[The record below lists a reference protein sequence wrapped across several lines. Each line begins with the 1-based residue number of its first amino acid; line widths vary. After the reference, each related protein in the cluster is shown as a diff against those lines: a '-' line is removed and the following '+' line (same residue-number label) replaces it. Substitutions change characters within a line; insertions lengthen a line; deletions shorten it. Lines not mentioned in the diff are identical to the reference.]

1 MQSDPDMMNTE
12 FMLDQKQAGDFFS
25 GFEIYHTNRMAAFR
39 GFDAESGEAAEK
51 DDPDAPLDDAARSE
65 REYVRQ
71 RLREELQREP
81 TEQELDEW
89 LRQHTEGY

>member
-1 MQSDPDMMNTE
+1 MMN
-12 FMLDQKQAGDFFS
+12 LKSDQKQAGGYS
-25 GFEIYHTNRMAAFR
+25 PGFKLDQTNRDAAFKQ
-39 GFDAESGEAAEK
+39 FDAESGGGA
-51 DDPDAPLDDAARSE
+51 DPEDRDAPLDDAARSE

-71 RLREELQREP
+71 RLREELKREP